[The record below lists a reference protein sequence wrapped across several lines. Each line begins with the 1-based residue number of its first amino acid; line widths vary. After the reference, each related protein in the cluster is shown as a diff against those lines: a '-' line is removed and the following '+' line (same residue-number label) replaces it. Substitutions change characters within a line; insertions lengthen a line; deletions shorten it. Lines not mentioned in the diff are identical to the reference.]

1 MVELRDHTK
10 RLLNWQALLV
20 AGREDSLNK
29 KMLLCASLK
38 IRHLIIK
45 HFFKTFLSLIH
56 RKSVPNYT
64 FMTID
69 FPFRVLKSMEA

>member
-10 RLLNWQALLV
+10 RLLTWQALLA

-45 HFFKTFLSLIH
+45 HFFLRFFYPSFIG
-56 RKSVPNYT
+56 RV
-64 FMTID
+64 
-69 FPFRVLKSMEA
+69 FPITLL